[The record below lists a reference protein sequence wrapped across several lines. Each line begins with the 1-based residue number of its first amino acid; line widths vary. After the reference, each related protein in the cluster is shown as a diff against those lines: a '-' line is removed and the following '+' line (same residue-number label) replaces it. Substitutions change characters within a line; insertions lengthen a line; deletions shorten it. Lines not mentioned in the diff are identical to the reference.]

1 MKIVINTCYG
11 GFTLSK
17 EAYEFLGLDY
27 DGREYD
33 YEDDLNR
40 DDPKLIECVE
50 LLGDAAAGNCAE
62 LKIVEIPDDVEWCI
76 EEYDG
81 REKVAEVHRVWQ

>member
-17 EAYEFLGLDY
+17 EAYDFLGLDY
-27 DGREYD
+27 DDREYD
-33 YEDDLNR
+33 YEDDFNR
-40 DDPKLIECVE
+40 DDPRLIECVE
-50 LLGDAAAGNCAE
+50 LLGGAAAGNFAK
-62 LKIVEIPDDVEWCI
+62 LKIVEIPDDVKWRI

-81 REKVAEVHRVWQ
+81 KEKVVEIHRVWE